1 MFSLYIDYGKIICA
15 REGKGFQKHSEARPQ
30 SGHVYNYK
38 ALQRVAGEP
47 AVLQNPFPTGSIL
60 FFHIYT

>member
-1 MFSLYIDYGKIICA
+1 MYAYKKIA
-15 REGKGFQKHSEARPQ
+15 EGALWIQKHSEARPQ

-47 AVLQNPFPTGSIL
+47 AVLDSQGDWEQ
-60 FFHIYT
+60 FFFLYMNI